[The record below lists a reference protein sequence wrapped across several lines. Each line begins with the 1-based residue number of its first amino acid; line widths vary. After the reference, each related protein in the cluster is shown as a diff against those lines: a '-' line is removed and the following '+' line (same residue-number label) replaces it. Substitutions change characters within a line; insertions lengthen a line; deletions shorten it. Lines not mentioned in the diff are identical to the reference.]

1 MSWENVAGLS
11 KIQIWAE
18 SCSSSDGDE
27 AFLFVNDN
35 HQILITV
42 GVSLALY
49 ETSKAGP
56 TLEEVKSAISLID
69 NSDGGCTEIFS

>member
-1 MSWENVAGLS
+1 MQAFLKFRFGLNHAL
-11 KIQIWAE
+11 QAM
-18 SCSSSDGDE
+18 GDE

-69 NSDGGCTEIFS
+69 NSDGDALKIFS